1 MPFLLLV
8 ILFVAVPIIEISLL
22 LRVGA
27 AIGVFNTIGFV
38 IFTAVLGAYLVR
50 QQGFA
55 TLNKVQ
61 QETNAGRVP
70 AMPMAEGLALFFA
83 GAVLLTPGF
92 MSDAIGF
99 ALLVPPLRQGFIRW
113 AANSFFKGRVHTQFG
128 ASTSPINPGSIKPDT
143 SRGGVIEG
151 EVISSTNKPR

>member
-1 MPFLLLV
+1 MPFLVLV
-8 ILFVAVPIIEISLL
+8 ALFIAVPIIEISLFL
-22 LRVGA
+22 KVGG
-27 AIGVFNTIGFV
+27 AIGVPSTILFV

-70 AMPMAEGLALFFA
+70 AMPMAEGLALLFA

-92 MSDAIGF
+92 MTDALGF
-99 ALLVPPLRQGFIRW
+99 ALLVPPIRQAFIRW
-113 AANSFFKGRVHTQFG
+113 AADKLLKGRVHTQYG
-128 ASTSPINPGSIKPDT
+128 QSSSVRQAYRANQPND
-143 SRGGVIEG
+143 GVIEG
-151 EVISSTNKPR
+151 EVVDKSDPT

>member
-1 MPFLLLV
+1 MPFLVLV
-8 ILFVAVPIIEISLL
+8 ALFIAVPIIEISLFL
-22 LRVGA
+22 KVGG
-27 AIGVFNTIGFV
+27 AIGVPSTILFV

-70 AMPMAEGLALFFA
+70 AMPMAEGLALLFA

-92 MSDAIGF
+92 MTDALGF
-99 ALLVPPLRQGFIRW
+99 ALLVPPIRQAFIRW
-113 AANSFFKGRVHTQFG
+113 AADKLLKGRVHTQSG
-128 ASTSPINPGSIKPDT
+128 QSSSVRQAYRANQPNN
-143 SRGGVIEG
+143 GVIEG
-151 EVISSTNKPR
+151 EVVDKSDPT

>member
-92 MSDAIGF
+92 MTDAIGF

-113 AANSFFKGRVHTQFG
+113 VANSFFKGRVHTQFG
-128 ASTSPINPGSIKPDT
+128 ASTSPINPGSTKPDT

>member
-1 MPFLLLV
+1 M
-8 ILFVAVPIIEISLL
+8 
-22 LRVGA
+22 
-27 AIGVFNTIGFV
+27 FV

-70 AMPMAEGLALFFA
+70 AMPMAEGLALLFA

-92 MSDAIGF
+92 MTDALGF
-99 ALLVPPLRQGFIRW
+99 ALLVPPIRQAFIRW
-113 AANSFFKGRVHTQFG
+113 AADKLLKGGVHTQYG
-128 ASTSPINPGSIKPDT
+128 QSSSVRQAYRANQPND
-143 SRGGVIEG
+143 GVIEG
-151 EVISSTNKPR
+151 EVVDKSDPT